1 MATFEKLLIL
11 IDETENI
18 RQNFEVKEFPVSSYY
33 SFEEGKRKNHS
44 ISHKVIHENEI
55 FIEWRSRL
63 EYELNKFKRDELID
77 EILELLKRFNGW
89 DDENDFKI
97 LEIKLMLLK
106 ENIEDYENNRQIEN
120 DKHISFLYEKFS
132 KDLLKSLC
140 NLQKNSMYSLK
151 STENQMNDY
160 IRDNLTINY
169 EVNDQTRQGKSATG
183 KNAGEI
189 DIQIRKDGFPV
200 VIIEGIKM
208 GYLKKSDLETH
219 INKLLINY
227 DSNGC
232 PYVSLIIY
240 ATMKNYLQ
248 FYNKVF
254 YYIENEYQFPYD
266 LENILEDKEL
276 NYSEIKRIIITL
288 NRNDKI
294 QYFDIYILN
303 IG

>member
-1 MATFEKLLIL
+1 
-11 IDETENI
+11 
-18 RQNFEVKEFPVSSYY
+18 
-33 SFEEGKRKNHS
+33 
-44 ISHKVIHENEI
+44 
-55 FIEWRSRL
+55 
-63 EYELNKFKRDELID
+63 
-77 EILELLKRFNGW
+77 
-89 DDENDFKI
+89 
-97 LEIKLMLLK
+97 
-106 ENIEDYENNRQIEN
+106 
-120 DKHISFLYEKFS
+120 
-132 KDLLKSLC
+132 
-140 NLQKNSMYSLK
+140 
-151 STENQMNDY
+151 
-160 IRDNLTINY
+160 
-169 EVNDQTRQGKSATG
+169 
-183 KNAGEI
+183 
-189 DIQIRKDGFPV
+189 
-200 VIIEGIKM
+200 M